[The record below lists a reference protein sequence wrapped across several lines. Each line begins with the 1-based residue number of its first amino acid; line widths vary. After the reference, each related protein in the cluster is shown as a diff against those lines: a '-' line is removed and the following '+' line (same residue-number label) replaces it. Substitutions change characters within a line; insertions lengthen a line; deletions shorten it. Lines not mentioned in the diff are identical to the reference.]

1 MAGIELPVL
10 ESSKAFDPAQA
21 EELYSKFWDYLQA
34 ANVVDPKQE
43 RKDLITW
50 RRGSAQLAMK
60 INPALNNASIYSVL
74 VASVTPSEALF
85 RHLLAYNVLQRRESL
100 GLIEKD
106 GKTFIVLKYTLE
118 LELVTQ
124 GALQR
129 HVYALQEIA
138 DALDTELVKKFG
150 GTLHFDDWAKLD
162 QKGVDDMMLNLFG
175 S

>member
-10 ESSKAFDPAQA
+10 EPNTSYDANEADALYKKIWEFSSKAN
-21 EELYSKFWDYLQA
+21 LVS
-34 ANVVDPKQE
+34 PKQE

-60 INPALNNASIYSVL
+60 VNPSLNNLSIYSVL
-74 VASVTPSEALF
+74 VAAVTPSETLF

-100 GLIEKD
+100 GLIEKE
-106 GKTFIVLKYTLE
+106 GRTYIVLKYTLE

-124 GALQR
+124 EVLQR
-129 HVYALQEIA
+129 HIYAMQEIA

-150 GTLHFDDWAKLD
+150 GSLHFDDWERMNQAS
-162 QKGVDDMMLNLFG
+162 VDDMIDNLFG
-175 S
+175 N